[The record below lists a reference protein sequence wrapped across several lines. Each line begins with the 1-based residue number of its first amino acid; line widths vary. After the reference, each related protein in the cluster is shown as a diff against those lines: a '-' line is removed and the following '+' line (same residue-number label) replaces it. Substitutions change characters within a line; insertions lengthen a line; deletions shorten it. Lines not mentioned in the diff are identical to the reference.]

1 MISKSSLI
9 KSKKFY
15 EIVFLCCALAGI
27 IAVSYTHLMFIP
39 LMDEE

>member
-9 KSKKFY
+9 KTKKFY

-27 IAVSYTHLMFIP
+27 IAWAAGIVLFGS
-39 LMDEE
+39 DD